1 MSQIQVDNIYNKEA
15 TGGPNFPL
23 GANVTGV
30 VTATTFKGG
39 VEITS
44 GTISATSITAASGTF
59 NGPVT
64 IGGTLTYEDVTNIDS
79 VGVITARKGI
89 KVLAGGIDAVGVVT
103 AGNGVNIT
111 GNIGLGGATYGTAG
125 QVLTSGGSGANATWT
140 SISAAP
146 EISSNAAENINA
158 GSAVVI
164 NSSGQLAGIT
174 SSTIAKTPNADG
186 SGLFTSNSETG
197 DGNTTVSSNSA
208 SNKYRYLAYD
218 PDNNIMIVQFKANNN
233 AIVIKAFKL
242 ASDGTW
248 DTSSGGYELSN
259 QDYTFSSICYAGQ
272 GRFVSA
278 YRDTSGNF
286 RFRVLTVNTTTYAIT
301 VGSETYVSGSAI
313 GIQNDNSQRYQT
325 RCIWHS
331 PTNKIIF
338 VYCQSGETFYRAN
351 YGTMNYGSNTIDN
364 WASTNYPI
372 WGTTETFINLDSPA
386 LAYDPDTEKIIFYA
400 FYNGTTASASAI
412 AMTINTSDITM
423 GTRYE
428 VQQGTGM
435 ASNSM
440 SVGYDTLR
448 NKAVFSWKGSNNNWM
463 MRIANVASN
472 GDITTV
478 DGDTIITGQSAG
490 HCAYATMT
498 CVGNGLVAFIWS
510 DNAAGNMHMKIGE
523 IRSNNTMHIGS
534 SPEAKVIASG
544 TFEPKSA
551 VYNSVVKRVTVF
563 YYYSGGAIS
572 NLQSAAVSTVDS
584 NSNGYVG
591 IANTTVTSGQSLVVR
606 TFGGTSST
614 FTGLSTGSTYYVQS
628 NGTFS
633 TTADAEVAA
642 NPSIVGGVAL
652 NGTTMLVKS

>member
-15 TGGPNFPL
+15 TGSPNFPL

-39 VEITS
+39 AEITS
-44 GTISATSITAASGTF
+44 GTISATSVTAASGTF

-79 VGVITARKGI
+79 VGVITARNGI
-89 KVLAGGIDAVGVVT
+89 KVNAGGIDIDG
-103 AGNGVNIT
+103 GGIDIT
-111 GNIGLGGATYGTAG
+111 GNIGLGGATYGAAG
-125 QVLTSGGSGANATWT
+125 EVLTSGGSGANATWT
-140 SISAAP
+140 AISAAP
-146 EISSNAAENINA
+146 EISSNAASGISA
-158 GSAVVI
+158 GSAVSI
-164 NSSGQLAGIT
+164 NSSGQIAGIT
-174 SSTIAKTPNADG
+174 SSTIGKTPNSDG

-197 DGNTTVSSNSA
+197 DGNTTISSNSA
-208 SNKYRYLAYD
+208 SNKYRHLAYD
-218 PDNNIMIVQFKANNN
+218 PDNNIMIAQFKANNN
-233 AIVIKAFKL
+233 AIVIRAYKL

-248 DTSSGGYELSN
+248 ATSSGGYELSN

-278 YRDTSGNF
+278 YRDTSGNM
-286 RFRVLTVNTTTYAIT
+286 RCRVLTVNTTTYEIT
-301 VGSETYVSGSAI
+301 VGGQEYVSGSAFT
-313 GIQNDNSQRYQT
+313 IQNDTSQRYQT
-325 RCIWHS
+325 RCIWHP

-338 VYCQSGETFYRAN
+338 AYCQSGQTYYRAT
-351 YGTMNYGSNTIDN
+351 YGTMNYSSNIVDTWGSD
-364 WASTNYPI
+364 YLM
-372 WGTTETFINLDSPA
+372 WGSTETFIINDSPA
-386 LAYDPDTEKIIFYA
+386 FAYDPDTQKIIFYA
-400 FYNGTTASASAI
+400 FYNGSTASVSAI
-412 AMTINTSDITM
+412 AITINASSITM

-428 VQQGTGM
+428 VQQGSGM
-435 ASNSM
+435 ASNNM

-448 NKAVFSWKGSNNNWM
+448 NKAVFSWKNNSNNWH

-472 GDITTV
+472 GTMTTV
-478 DGDTIITGQSAG
+478 DGDTIVTGQSAG
-490 HCAYATMT
+490 HCQYATMT

-510 DNAAGNMHMKIGE
+510 DNQFGNMHMKIGE

-544 TFEPKSA
+544 TFEPRSA
-551 VYNSVVKRVTVF
+551 VYNSAVKRVTVF
-563 YYYSGGAIS
+563 YYYSGGALS
-572 NLQSAAVSTVDS
+572 NLQSAAVSTVNS

-606 TFGGTSST
+606 TFGGTTST
-614 FTGLSTGSTYYVQS
+614 LSGLSTGSTYYVQS

-633 TTADAEVAA
+633 TTADADVAA
-642 NPSIVGGVAL
+642 NPSVVGGVAL

>member
-79 VGVITARKGI
+79 VGVITARQGI
-89 KVLAGGIDAVGVVT
+89 KVNAGGVDIDGGGID
-103 AGNGVNIT
+103 IT

-146 EISSNAAENINA
+146 EISSNAASGISA

-174 SSTIAKTPNADG
+174 SSTIAKTPNGDG
-186 SGLFTSNSETG
+186 SGLFTSTTITG
-197 DGNTTVSSNSA
+197 DGNYTLSTNSA
-208 SNKYRYLAYD
+208 NNKYRNIAFD
-218 PDNNIMIVQFKANNN
+218 PDNGIAIVQFFSNAGTLIAKAL
-233 AIVIKAFKL
+233 KL
-242 ASDGTW
+242 SSDGKTW
-248 DTSSGGYELSN
+248 TAGSYATISSSS
-259 QDYTFSSICYAGQ
+259 FSYSSLCYAGQ
-272 GRFVSA
+272 GRFVSV
-278 YRDTSGNF
+278 YRDPNGWM
-286 RFRVLTVNTTTYAIT
+286 RFKVNTYNTSTLAIST
-301 VGSETYVSGSAI
+301 GTETSVSGSAI
-313 GIQNDNSQRYQT
+313 TIQNDNSARYQT
-325 RCIWHS
+325 RCIWHP

-338 VYCQSGETFYRAN
+338 VYCQSGQTYYRAT

-364 WASTNYPI
+364 WGSDYLM
-372 WGTTETFINLDSPA
+372 WGSTETFIVNDSPA
-386 LAYDPDTEKIIFYA
+386 LAYDPDTQKIIFYA
-400 FYNGTTASASAI
+400 FYNGSTASVSA
-412 AMTINTSDITM
+412 AALTMNTSSMTI

-428 VQQGTGM
+428 VQQGSGM
-435 ASNSM
+435 ASNNM

-448 NKAVFSWKGSNNNWM
+448 NKVVFSWKNNSNNWM

-472 GDITTV
+472 GDMTTV
-478 DGDTIITGQSAG
+478 DGDTVITGQSSG
-490 HCAYATMT
+490 HCQYATMT
-498 CVGNGLVAFIWS
+498 CVGNGLIAFIWS
-510 DNAAGNMHMKIGE
+510 DNAAGNMKMKVGTIQ
-523 IRSNNTMHIGS
+523 SNNTLHIGS
-534 SPEAKVIASG
+534 APESEVTFSG
-544 TFEPKSA
+544 TIEPRSA
-551 VYNSVVKRVTVF
+551 AWNSVEKRVMVF
-563 YYYSGGAIS
+563 YYES
-572 NLQSAAVSTVDS
+572 NANSLLQSASVSTVES

-606 TFGGTSST
+606 TFGGTTST

-628 NGTFS
+628 NGSFS
-633 TTADAEVAA
+633 TTADTSVDA
-642 NPSIVGGVAL
+642 NPSVVGGVSL

>member
-39 VEITS
+39 AEITS
-44 GTISATSITAASGTF
+44 GTISATSVTAASGTF

-89 KVLAGGIDAVGVVT
+89 KVTAGGINAVGVVT

-146 EISSNAAENINA
+146 EISSNAASGISA

-164 NSSGQLAGIT
+164 NSSGQIAGIT
-174 SSTIAKTPNADG
+174 SETVAKTPLSDG
-186 SGLFTSNSETG
+186 SGLFTSSTITG
-197 DGNTTVSSNSA
+197 NGIEVVQTSSS
-208 SNKYRYLAYD
+208 SNKYRYLAFD
-218 PDNNIMIVQFKANNN
+218 PDNNIMIAQWKGSNN
-233 AIVIKAFKL
+233 AITIKAYKL
-242 ASDGTW
+242 SSDGTW
-248 DTSSGGYELSN
+248 ATSSGGYELSN
-259 QDYTFSSICYAGQ
+259 QNYTFSSICYAGQ

-278 YRDTSGNF
+278 YRDTSGNM
-286 RFRVLTVNTTTYAIT
+286 RCRVLTVNTTTYAIT
-301 VGSETYVSGSAI
+301 VGGQEYVGGSAFT
-313 GIQNDNSQRYQT
+313 IQNDSSERYQT
-325 RCIWHS
+325 RCIWHP

-338 VYCQSGETFYRAN
+338 VYCQSGSTLYRAI
-351 YGTMNYGSNTIDN
+351 YGTMNYSSNIVDT
-364 WASTNYPI
+364 WANTNYPI
-372 WGTTETFINLDSPA
+372 WGTTETFIINDSPA
-386 LAYDPDTEKIIFYA
+386 LAYDPDTQKIIFYA
-400 FYNGTTASASAI
+400 FYNGSTASVSAA

-428 VQQGTGM
+428 VQQGSGM
-435 ASNSM
+435 ASNNM
-440 SVGYDTLR
+440 SVGYDTGT
-448 NKAVFSWKGSNNNWM
+448 NHVVFNWKGSNNNWM
-463 MRIANVASN
+463 MRIASVASN
-472 GDITTV
+472 GTITTV
-478 DGDTIITGQSAG
+478 DGDTVETGQGGG
-490 HCAYATMT
+490 HQVYSTMT
-498 CVGNGLVAFIWS
+498 CVGDGLIAFIWS
-510 DNAAGNMHMKIGE
+510 DAAAGNMHMKVGKIQ
-523 IRSNNTMHIGS
+523 SNNTLHIGS
-534 SPEAKVIASG
+534 APESKV
-544 TFEPKSA
+544 TTNYTLTPRTA
-551 VYNSVVKRVTVF
+551 VYNSVVKRVVVMF
-563 YYYSGGAIS
+563 YATDQDTY
-572 NLQSAAVSTVDS
+572 LQSAVVSTVDS

-633 TTADAEVAA
+633 TTADADVTS
-642 NPSIVGGVAL
+642 NPSIVGGIAL